1 MTSLKVAIDSGPLS
15 DGHSVRGIGV
25 MVREQIEAIRRLRYK
40 DIKFD
45 SFNFQ
50 SEDGIQ
56 KLEANHYDIVH
67 YTYFFPYS
75 LTLPPNKIGKK
86 TVVTI
91 QDLIHLIYPDKYP
104 PGIRGKLNFYKQK
117 RRLKYIDAVITISET
132 SKKDIVRFLGIP
144 SDKVHVVYLAPQKGM
159 IELNDVKLLK
169 RLRKKYNLPEKFIL
183 YVGDVNYNKNIPGLI
198 EACKIAKTPL
208 VIIGKHA
215 MEIEELG
222 VDLRH
227 LKGPRDWIRFL
238 FNIPHPELAH
248 FKGLMEEFKKTKN
261 IIRLGYVADKDFV
274 AVFNLASV
282 YVQPSFYE
290 GFGLPVLEAFACGV
304 PVVISKTNTLVEI
317 AGGAALIA
325 DPNEPKNIAEKI
337 TEVLENKRT
346 EENLIQKGFERVKD
360 FSWEKTAKESINVY
374 RSVVSSK

>member
-159 IELNDVKLLK
+159 KELNDVKLLK